1 MACYLHTV
9 VIPNQSCA
17 VECDNGMVPAIAAE
31 IGVYVRVALLVT
43 ARAVVGSVWTQV
55 APLAGEAGV
64 KVELAEV
71 KARLAA
77 VLREMSPRGL
87 GECLAI
93 AASVAEE
100 TVHDIGISDTAS
112 GPERNRARLIQQG

>member
-1 MACYLHTV
+1 
-9 VIPNQSCA
+9 
-17 VECDNGMVPAIAAE
+17 MVPAIAAE

-100 TVHDIGISDTAS
+100 TANDIGISDTAS